1 MKILLKWS
9 PLRRFIRYLQE
20 RFTFL
25 VLLCWPA
32 IIWVACRVCV
42 WAVDSAMLLMGKP
55 VSESFTVYLQPLM
68 TFSAL
73 VRISLSWVVLLLS
86 CSAWRWVLPGCYV
99 ACKPQA
105 LTSSLIAGGR
115 HLTYGHR
122 ASLMPLCQS
131 FYENVAVQ

>member
-42 WAVDSAMLLMGKP
+42 WAVDSVMLLMGKP
-55 VSESFTVYLQPLM
+55 VSESFT
-68 TFSAL
+68 
-73 VRISLSWVVLLLS
+73 
-86 CSAWRWVLPGCYV
+86 CSR
-99 ACKPQA
+99 
-105 LTSSLIAGGR
+105 
-115 HLTYGHR
+115 
-122 ASLMPLCQS
+122 
-131 FYENVAVQ
+131 

>member
-42 WAVDSAMLLMGKP
+42 WAVDSVMLLMGKP
-55 VSESFTVYLQPLM
+55 LSESFTVYLQPLM

-73 VRISLSWVVLLLS
+73 VRISLSWVVLLFILFGM
-86 CSAWRWVLPGCYV
+86 AMGFTWLLRRVINR
-99 ACKPQA
+99 K
-105 LTSSLIAGGR
+105 
-115 HLTYGHR
+115 H
-122 ASLMPLCQS
+122 
-131 FYENVAVQ
+131 